1 MNDIEYADS
10 AVQEHDRLLALLAHA
25 EKGENAQRFGA
36 LAETVRAS
44 RALLHEH
51 LVVLAEGDKSGRRG
65 VAAQH
70 DAVRHGEPTDRLI
83 AEEVAVDGDDRVVLL
98 GEGAGRT
105 EPVRP
110 LRRAHS
116 QTRLA
121 EIDAPE
127 LDQPYG
133 GKAKQALAD
142 LVFGQVVSIL
152 PAATDRYGR
161 TVGRVYREGQDV
173 NLALVHAGAH
183 GLSLNTRRT
192 LYSRRPKRRRDQHR
206 SDCGRYRPTKSCR
219 PGNGGVR
226 YPR

>member
-1 MNDIEYADS
+1 M
-10 AVQEHDRLLALLAHA
+10 VQLIVAFVVWFIAFAAAA
-25 EKGENAQRFGA
+25 EPIAGQVVGVHNGDTI
-36 LAETVRAS
+36 TV
-44 RALLHEH
+44 L
-51 LVVLAEGDKSGRRG
+51 
-65 VAAQH
+65 
-70 DAVRHGEPTDRLI
+70 T
-83 AEEVAVDGDDRVVLL
+83 
-98 GEGAGRT
+98 AGKHQ
-105 EPVRP
+105 
-110 LRRAHS
+110 LKI
-116 QTRLA
+116 RLA